1 MDEVEKEPLFRA
13 NKRRKVVRRRA
24 EAEDKSD
31 SADDGD
37 QEPMI
42 SNLAPI
48 ADEDGSAAVRV
59 QRRPNVR
66 KHGIGF
72 TSTSSRRAENAG
84 ETEDMALVR
93 VDADGA
99 QDDVPGSDRFV
110 RPTGKV
116 AVAEDKHMYV
126 DITNTQYLAEWGS
139 TNSVGWH
146 S

>member
-24 EAEDKSD
+24 EVEDKSD

-72 TSTSSRRAENAG
+72 TSTSSRRDESAA
-84 ETEDMALVR
+84 ETEDTALTR
-93 VDADGA
+93 ADADGA
-99 QDDVPGSDRFV
+99 QDMPGSDRFV
-110 RPTGKV
+110 RPTGRV

-126 DITNTQYLAEWGS
+126 AFNNTQYLYEWGS